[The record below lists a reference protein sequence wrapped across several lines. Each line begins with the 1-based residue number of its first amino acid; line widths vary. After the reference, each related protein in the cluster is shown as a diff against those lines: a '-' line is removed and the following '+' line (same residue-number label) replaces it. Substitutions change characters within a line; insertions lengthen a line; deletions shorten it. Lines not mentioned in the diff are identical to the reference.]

1 MDRTK
6 FYCLNYNNEQRK
18 KDMQRRFDTLK
29 LKCVFSPGVNFADK
43 RISDYSELIDDAT
56 KRVWSC
62 MYGHLDMIH
71 DFYYNTNKDFGIFCE
86 DDIYLHKN
94 LYNYLPRIC
103 LDFMS
108 LKLDVLLLGYLLQTD
123 PNDGSDFTMKRLF
136 INGSPFT
143 YYSFPDYVW
152 GTQMY
157 MLSRSHAKYLLDKY
171 GLPPNGSICY
181 AERTTSDKS
190 ITPFSADWTL
200 TKEGNRAIITPIVV
214 VEDNATDYAHDGQG
228 SFHKK
233 CFELHFKENLFVK

>member
-18 KDMQRRFDTLK
+18 KDMQRRFETLK
-29 LKCVFSPGVNFADK
+29 IKCIFSKGVDFADE
-43 RISDYSELIDDAT
+43 RISRYSELLDDAT

-71 DFYYNTNKDFGIFCE
+71 DFYYNTKKDYGIFCE

-94 LYNYLPRIC
+94 LTNYWPRIC
-103 LDFMS
+103 LDFSS
-108 LKLDVLLLGYLLQTD
+108 LKLDVLLLGYLLHTD
-123 PNDGSDFTMKRLF
+123 PNDSEDFTMQRLF

-143 YYSFPDYVW
+143 FYSFPDNVW

-157 MLSRSHAKYLLDKY
+157 MLSRDHAKYLLDKY
-171 GLPPNGSICY
+171 GSHSGY
-181 AERTTSDKS
+181 AERTINDKS

-200 TKEGNRAIITPIVV
+200 TKEGKRCIINPIIV
-214 VEDNATDYAHDGQG
+214 VEDNNTNYDNEGQG
-228 SFHKK
+228 AFHKK
-233 CFELHFKENLFVK
+233 CFDLHFKENLFII

>member
-6 FYCLNYNNEQRK
+6 FYCLNYNNEKRK
-18 KDMQRRFDTLK
+18 KDMKRRFETLNIN
-29 LKCVFSPGVNFADK
+29 CVFSQGVDFADK
-43 RISDYSELIDDAT
+43 RISDYSELIDDGT

-71 DFYYNTNKDFGIFCE
+71 DFYYKTNKDFGIFCE

-94 LYNYLPRIC
+94 LTNYWPRIC
-103 LDFMS
+103 LDFTS
-108 LKLDVLLLGYLLQTD
+108 LKLDVLLLGYLLQTN
-123 PNDGSDFTMKRLF
+123 PNDSSDFAMQRLF
-136 INGSPFT
+136 INSSPFT

-157 MLSRSHAKYLLDKY
+157 MLSRKHAKYLLDKY
-171 GLPPNGSICY
+171 GSMSGY
-181 AERTTSDKS
+181 AERTITDKS

-200 TKEGNRAIITPIVV
+200 TKDGNRAIITPIIV
-214 VEDNATDYAHDGQG
+214 VEDNATDYSNDGQG

-233 CFELHFKENLFVK
+233 CFDLHFKEKLFII

>member
-6 FYCLNYNNEQRK
+6 FYCLNYNSEKRK
-18 KDMQRRFDTLK
+18 KDMQCRFDILQ
-29 LKCVFSPGVNFADK
+29 LKCVFYPGVDFADK
-43 RISDYSELIDDAT
+43 RISDYSELIDDGT

-94 LYNYLPRIC
+94 LMNYLPRIC
-103 LDFMS
+103 LDFSS
-108 LKLDVLLLGYLLQTD
+108 LKLDVLLLGYLLQIN
-123 PNDGSDFTMKRLF
+123 PNESADFNMKRLY

-157 MLSRSHAKYLLDKY
+157 MLSRLHAKYLLNKY
-171 GLPPNGSICY
+171 GFTSGY
-181 AERTTSDKS
+181 AVRTLTDKS

-214 VEDNATDYAHDGQG
+214 VEDNATDYSNDGQG

-233 CFELHFKENLFVK
+233 CFDFHFKENLFII